1 MKHILHKLI
10 LDPLDFLEYF
20 CPNEDIDLGT
30 ILFGYRGLKDAL
42 KFHTLGKEYAENLA
56 KKYGLTLERSYEVD
70 QEDLKRFI
78 HLCSQNLEAVAPYL
92 EERGFPL
99 ELASKYDLGGFC
111 FNTFKNEDLGTLGP
125 YILFNGDELDYIN
138 HQIRQQ
144 CRFTVDIKECR
155 FLLCPSY
162 DRTGKVNNLAFRVIN
177 PALETLAK
185 WVFAMGRQAT
195 FGLQW
200 VDPREETWVVEGFFD
215 QVACYECGIQSVGLG
230 SAFMSEA
237 HLAYLKDLKLAY
249 LFDSDETGRKYSEIL
264 EKDHHKVLR
273 LSKEFK
279 DPWESWT
286 QTQQIHLE

>member
-1 MKHILHKLI
+1 
-10 LDPLDFLEYF
+10 
-20 CPNEDIDLGT
+20 
-30 ILFGYRGLKDAL
+30 
-42 KFHTLGKEYAENLA
+42 
-56 KKYGLTLERSYEVD
+56 VD

-111 FNTFKNEDLGTLGP
+111 FNTFKNEDLGTLSP

-138 HQIRQQ
+138 HQIRQR
-144 CRFTVDIKECR
+144 CWFKVDIKDCW

-185 WVFAMGRQAT
+185 WMFAMGRQAT

-200 VDPREETWVVEGFFD
+200 VDPKEETWIVEGFFD
-215 QVACYECGIQSVGLG
+215 QVACHECGIQSVGLG

-264 EKDHHKVLR
+264 EKDHKVLR

-286 QTQQIHLE
+286 QTQQITLE